1 MDAVSTLPGRLY
13 RVAGGATSAAG
24 VAEPGALALAP
35 LARSGEPPAS
45 PAVWPGDASAP
56 PAPSASWGEDQR
68 ALDALHRGLRVRRHP
83 SLLLHWLGRWFRR
96 PRAVVPDALGAVRQG
111 EVAITFLGHASV
123 LLRYRDLAVL
133 LDPMLGN
140 WIGGVRRAVA
150 PPLSA
155 AALADVE
162 LILISHRHL
171 DHLHPATLAQLPKRA
186 TVVVPAGAA
195 AEVSPLGFA
204 RVVELRPG
212 ADFEMRGLT
221 VSPSPLAHGEGEL
234 ASGLAYLLAGLGPS
248 LYFCADS
255 AYHAGFAE
263 LGRRHAPDIALL
275 PIGGFW
281 PRSFRRRHMSPL
293 DALAAF
299 RDLRARALVPIHHG
313 AFALS
318 YERLDEP
325 LRILLETASARGLR
339 DYVLAMTPGQTDA
352 FALESPPALAAEPG
366 GVGRA
371 SP

>member
-13 RVAGGATSAAG
+13 RVAYGATSAAG
-24 VAEPGALALAP
+24 SEEPGALALA
-35 LARSGEPPAS
+35 RSGERGVS
-45 PAVWPGDASAP
+45 TAVWPGDAAAP
-56 PAPSASWGEDQR
+56 PAPSASWGEQQR
-68 ALDALHRGLRVRRHP
+68 ELDALHRVLRVRRHR

-123 LLRYRDLAVL
+123 LLRYRELSVL

-150 PPLSA
+150 APLSA

-195 AEVSPLGFA
+195 AQVSPLGFA

-212 ADFEMRGLT
+212 AEFEMRGLT
-221 VSPSPLAHGEGEL
+221 VSTSPLAHGEGEL
-234 ASGLAYLLAGLGPS
+234 ASGLAYLLRGLGPS
-248 LYFCADS
+248 LFFCADS

-263 LGRRHAPDIALL
+263 LGRQHAPDIALL

-299 RDLRARALVPIHHG
+299 RDLQARALVPIHHG

-318 YERLDEP
+318 YERLEEP
-325 LRILLETASARGLR
+325 LRILLETATARGQR
-339 DYVLAMTPGQTDA
+339 DYVLPMAPGQTDA
-352 FALESPPALAAEPG
+352 FALEAPVAAQLGEPG
-366 GVGRA
+366 LHVPG
-371 SP
+371 